1 LFPLFRDEVT
11 NISEVKYRL
20 RAYSYTTG
28 ELFSEDEIN
37 RTNQKQKPNEVI
49 PTQCLVFR
57 EDQSKD
63 GEYYERNDF
72 LNHF

>member
-1 LFPLFRDEVT
+1 LFPPFRDEVT

-20 RAYSYTTG
+20 QAHSYTTG

-49 PTQCLVFR
+49 PTQSLVLK
-57 EDQSKD
+57 ED
-63 GEYYERNDF
+63 
-72 LNHF
+72 